1 MCVCVLD
8 NEDSHDFAERSEDS
22 RGNLN
27 ESKNGKKEG
36 WGFKMSLFLS
46 VLLALT
52 RVCRRFVAL
61 RYRHYVDGSSFSRV
75 LRRFNW
81 EQAISLVTR

>member
-1 MCVCVLD
+1 MCVCVCVLD

-36 WGFKMSLFLS
+36 WGF
-46 VLLALT
+46 
-52 RVCRRFVAL
+52 
-61 RYRHYVDGSSFSRV
+61 
-75 LRRFNW
+75 
-81 EQAISLVTR
+81 